1 VTGSRLGA
9 FPLVATLGLGLGLA
23 LTGCGGSSP
32 AASGP
37 ATASAPAATASA
49 ATPTAS
55 TATSPAVSGTQA
67 CPSAATVSAA
77 AGVTYLPPTAKTAS
91 GALSCTYKTNSAA
104 FLLISFQKASYPAS
118 ALKQVAASAVSS
130 QPGLKASPVSGIGDG
145 AYLFTSKATATKP
158 SGSELLLETGSRE
171 IIIAGA
177 GNIGQIKPIAR
188 VAIAS

>member
-1 VTGSRLGA
+1 VAGSRLA
-9 FPLVATLGLGLGLA
+9 ALPLAAALCTLGLA
-23 LTGCGGSSP
+23 LAGCGSSSP

-55 TATSPAVSGTQA
+55 AGTPPAGPQA
-67 CPSAATVSAA
+67 CPSAATISAA
-77 AGVTYLPPTAKTAS
+77 AGISYLPPTAKSAS
-91 GALSCTYKTNSAA
+91 SGLNCTYKTNSAA
-104 FLLISFQKASYPAS
+104 FLLISFQKAAYPAS

-130 QPGLKASPVSGIGDG
+130 QPGLKASPVSGIGDA

-158 SGSELLLETGSRE
+158 AGSELLLESGTRE

-177 GNIGQIKPIAR
+177 GNIGQIEPIAR
-188 VAIAS
+188 AAIAS